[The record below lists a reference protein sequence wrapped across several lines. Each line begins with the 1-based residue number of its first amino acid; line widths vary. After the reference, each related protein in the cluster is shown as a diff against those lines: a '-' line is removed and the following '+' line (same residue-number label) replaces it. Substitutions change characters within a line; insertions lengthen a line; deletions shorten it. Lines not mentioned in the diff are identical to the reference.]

1 MKKEF
6 FQMSAKTFYGFE
18 DILCEELKKIDA
30 IDVIKSNRIVH
41 FKGNKEMMYK
51 ANLCLRTAL
60 KILLPI
66 AKRKISNYESLYK
79 FSFNFEWEKFFD
91 KDSSFYINS
100 VCFGKVFTHSL
111 YVSQRV
117 KDGIVDRFRKS
128 KGSRPT
134 VDKYNPDVYIDV
146 HIDNNSCTFS
156 LNSSGRN
163 LNQRGYRKKTT
174 EAPLNEVLASGL
186 ILLSNWNK
194 KDEFLDPMCGGGTFL
209 FEACMIAKNIP
220 PNLNRKNFA
229 FKKWSDW
236 DQDLFIKISK
246 SLTEQIIDAKPS
258 IRGFEKSNYTFKKL
272 NYNIKNSNLSDFMS
286 VSNIDFFNSK
296 KNNNENLHVVINP
309 PYGVRIGKKL
319 DKIYSQ
325 IGDTLKQ
332 KYQNTNAWIIS
343 SNFEAIKGIGLKPS
357 KKIKIYNGK
366 LESKFLKYE
375 IYKGSK
381 KNKN

>member
-1 MKKEF
+1 
-6 FQMSAKTFYGFE
+6 
-18 DILCEELKKIDA
+18 
-30 IDVIKSNRIVH
+30 
-41 FKGNKEMMYK
+41 
-51 ANLCLRTAL
+51 
-60 KILLPI
+60 
-66 AKRKISNYESLYK
+66 
-79 FSFNFEWEKFFD
+79 
-91 KDSSFYINS
+91 
-100 VCFGKVFTHSL
+100 
-111 YVSQRV
+111 
-117 KDGIVDRFRKS
+117 
-128 KGSRPT
+128 
-134 VDKYNPDVYIDV
+134 
-146 HIDNNSCTFS
+146 
-156 LNSSGRN
+156 
-163 LNQRGYRKKTT
+163 
-174 EAPLNEVLASGL
+174 
-186 ILLSNWNK
+186 
-194 KDEFLDPMCGGGTFL
+194 
-209 FEACMIAKNIP
+209 MIAKNIP

-272 NYNIKNSNLSDFMS
+272 NYNIKNSHLSDFMS

>member
-1 MKKEF
+1 MKEI

-18 DILCEELKKIDA
+18 DTLCKELKTIDA
-30 IDVIKSNRIVH
+30 IDIFKSNRIVH
-41 FKGNKEMMYK
+41 FKGNKEIMYK
-51 ANLCLRTAL
+51 ANICLRTAL

-66 AKRKISNYESLYK
+66 AKKKVSNYESLYK
-79 FSFNFEWEKFFD
+79 FSFDFEWEKYFD

-100 VCFGKVFTHSL
+100 VCFGKDFTHSL
-111 YVSQRV
+111 YVSQKV

-134 VDKYNPDVYIDV
+134 VNKYNPDIHIDV
-146 HIDNNSCTFS
+146 HIDKNFCTFS
-156 LNSSGRN
+156 LNSSGKN

-174 EAPLNEVLASGL
+174 EAPLNEVLAAGL

-194 KDEFLDPMCGGGTFL
+194 KDDFLDPMCGGGTFL

-220 PNLNRKNFA
+220 PNLYRKNFA
-229 FKKWSDW
+229 FKKWNDW
-236 DQDLFIKISK
+236 DQDLFINISK
-246 SLTEQIIDAKPS
+246 SLTKKIEDTNTNIL
-258 IRGFEKSNYTFKKL
+258 GFEKSKNTFKKL
-272 NYNIKNSNLSDFMS
+272 NYNIKNSNLSDFIS
-286 VSNIDFFNSK
+286 VSNIDFFDSEKGSK
-296 KNNNENLHVVINP
+296 ENLHVLINP
-309 PYGVRIGKKL
+309 PYGVRIGKEL
-319 DKIYSQ
+319 NKIYSL

-332 KYQNTNAWIIS
+332 KYHNTNSWIIS
-343 SNFEAIKGIGLKPS
+343 SNFEALKGIGLKPS

-381 KNKN
+381 KVKN

>member
-1 MKKEF
+1 MKKI

-18 DILCEELKKIDA
+18 DLLCKELKGIDA
-30 IDVIKSNRIVH
+30 TDVIKSNRIVH
-41 FKGNKEMMYK
+41 FKGDKELMYK
-51 ANLCLRTAL
+51 ANLSLRTAL
-60 KILLPI
+60 KVLLPI

-79 FSFNFEWEKFFD
+79 FSYNFEWEKFFD

-100 VCFGKVFTHSL
+100 VCFGKDFTHSL

-134 VDKYNPDVYIDV
+134 VDKFNPDIYIDV
-146 HIDNNSCTFS
+146 HIDKKFCTFS

-186 ILLSNWNK
+186 ILLSDWNK
-194 KDEFLDPMCGGGTFL
+194 KDDFLDPMCGGGTFL
-209 FEACMIAKNIP
+209 FEAFMIAKNIP

-229 FKKWSDW
+229 FKKWNDW
-236 DQDLFIKISK
+236 DQDLFINISK
-246 SLTEQIIDAKPS
+246 SLSKKIKDFSPNIH
-258 IRGFEKSNYTFKKL
+258 GFEKSYKTFKKL
-272 NYNIKNSNLSDFMS
+272 EFNIKNSNFSNFVS
-286 VSNIDFFNSK
+286 ISNIDFFNSK
-296 KNNNENLHVVINP
+296 KDNNKHLHIVTNP
-309 PYGVRIGKKL
+309 PYGVRIGNEL
-319 DKIYSQ
+319 DKIYSL
-325 IGDTLKQ
+325 IGDTLKK

-343 SNFEAIKGIGLKPS
+343 SNFEALKRIGLKPS
-357 KKIKIYNGK
+357 TKLKIYNGK

-375 IYKGSK
+375 IYEGSK
-381 KNKN
+381 KK

>member
-220 PNLNRKNFA
+220 PNLNRKHFA

-272 NYNIKNSNLSDFMS
+272 NYNIKNSHLSDFMS

>member
-18 DILCEELKKIDA
+18 DILCEELKKIDV

-220 PNLNRKNFA
+220 PNLNRNNFA

-296 KNNNENLHVVINP
+296 KNNKENLHVVINP

-375 IYKGSK
+375 IYEGSK

>member
-1 MKKEF
+1 MKEI

-79 FSFNFEWEKFFD
+79 FSFNFGWEKYFNEG
-91 KDSSFYINS
+91 SSFYINS
-100 VCFGKVFTHSL
+100 VCFGKVFTHSM

-117 KDGIVDRFRKS
+117 KDGIVDRFRKL

-134 VDKYNPDVYIDV
+134 VNKSNPDVYIDV
-146 HIDNNSCTFS
+146 HIDKNFCTFS

-194 KDEFLDPMCGGGTFL
+194 KDDFLDPMCGGGTFL

-220 PNLNRKNFA
+220 PNLNRKSFA
-229 FKKWSDW
+229 FIKWNDW
-236 DQDLFIKISK
+236 DQDLFLSISK
-246 SLTEQIIDAKPS
+246 SLTKKIKRTKPS
-258 IRGFEKSNYTFKKL
+258 IRGFEKSNNTFKKL
-272 NYNIKNSNLSDFMS
+272 NYNIKNFNFSDLVS

-296 KNNNENLHVVINP
+296 KNSKENLHVVINP
-309 PYGVRIGKKL
+309 PYGVRIGKEL
-319 DKIYSQ
+319 DKIYGL

-332 KYQNTNAWIIS
+332 KYHNTNAWIIS
-343 SNFEAIKGIGLKPS
+343 SNFEAIKRIGLKPS
-357 KKIKIYNGK
+357 KKFKIYNGK

-375 IYKGSK
+375 IYEGSK

>member
-1 MKKEF
+1 MKEI

-18 DILCEELKKIDA
+18 DILCEELKKIEA
-30 IDVIKSNRIVH
+30 IDVFKSNRIVH
-41 FKGNKEMMYK
+41 FKGNKEIMYK

-66 AKRKISNYESLYK
+66 AKKKVSNYESLYK
-79 FSFNFEWEKFFD
+79 FSFNFEWEKYFD

-100 VCFGKVFTHSL
+100 VCFGKDFTHSL

-134 VDKYNPDVYIDV
+134 VDKFNPDVYIDV
-146 HIDNNSCTFS
+146 HIDNNFCTLS

-163 LNQRGYRKKTT
+163 LNQRGYRKKST

-194 KDEFLDPMCGGGTFL
+194 KDDFLDPMCGGGTFL

-220 PNLNRKNFA
+220 PNLYRKRFA
-229 FKKWSDW
+229 FKKWNDW
-236 DQDLFIKISK
+236 DQDLFINILK
-246 SLTEQIIDAKPS
+246 SLTKKIKDTNPS
-258 IRGFEKSNYTFKKL
+258 ILGFEKSKNTFDKL
-272 NYNIKNSNLSDFMS
+272 NYNIKNSNLSDFIS
-286 VSNIDFFNSK
+286 VSNTDFFNSK
-296 KNNNENLHVVINP
+296 KESKENLHILINP
-309 PYGVRIGKKL
+309 PYGVRIGHEL
-319 DKIYSQ
+319 EKIYGL

-332 KYQNTNAWIIS
+332 KYHNTNAWIIS
-343 SNFEAIKGIGLKPS
+343 SNFEAIKRIGLKPS
-357 KKIKIYNGK
+357 NKFKIYNGK

-375 IYKGSK
+375 IYEGSK
-381 KNKN
+381 KIKN

>member
-1 MKKEF
+1 M
-6 FQMSAKTFYGFE
+6 
-18 DILCEELKKIDA
+18 
-30 IDVIKSNRIVH
+30 
-41 FKGNKEMMYK
+41 
-51 ANLCLRTAL
+51 
-60 KILLPI
+60 
-66 AKRKISNYESLYK
+66 
-79 FSFNFEWEKFFD
+79 
-91 KDSSFYINS
+91 
-100 VCFGKVFTHSL
+100 
-111 YVSQRV
+111 
-117 KDGIVDRFRKS
+117 DR
-128 KGSRPT
+128 
-134 VDKYNPDVYIDV
+134 YNPDVYIDV
-146 HIDNNSCTFS
+146 HIDNNFCTFS

-246 SLTEQIIDAKPS
+246 SLTEQIIDVKPS

-296 KNNNENLHVVINP
+296 KNNKENLHVVINP

-343 SNFEAIKGIGLKPS
+343 SNFEAIKRIGLKPS

-375 IYKGSK
+375 IYEGSK
-381 KNKN
+381 KK

>member
-1 MKKEF
+1 MKEI

-79 FSFNFEWEKFFD
+79 FSFNFEWEKYFN

-134 VDKYNPDVYIDV
+134 VDKSNPDVYIDV
-146 HIDNNSCTFS
+146 HIDKNFCTFS

-186 ILLSNWNK
+186 ILLSNWNT
-194 KDEFLDPMCGGGTFL
+194 KDDFLDPMCGGGTFL

-220 PNLNRKNFA
+220 PNLNRKSFA
-229 FKKWSDW
+229 FKKWNDW
-236 DQDLFIKISK
+236 DQDLFINISK
-246 SLTEQIIDAKPS
+246 SLTKKIKETKPS
-258 IRGFEKSNYTFKKL
+258 IRGFEKSNNTFKKL
-272 NYNIKNSNLSDFMS
+272 NYNIKNSNFSDLIS

-296 KNNNENLHVVINP
+296 KNSKENLHVVINP
-309 PYGVRIGKKL
+309 PYGVRIGKEL
-319 DKIYSQ
+319 NKIYGM

-343 SNFEAIKGIGLKPS
+343 SNFEALKGIGLKPS

-366 LESKFLKYE
+366 LESKFIKYE

-381 KNKN
+381 KIKN